1 MKRHA
6 KASFAG
12 STQGSGMRRGRLG
25 LVCLCA
31 LGLAAFLGSSAPSAG
46 AQVCPNEAFRSGPS
60 ANLPDC
66 RAYEMVSPLDMEGQS
81 VATNAATAA
90 PAPTASPDGN
100 SVAWSALGGFG
111 EGASSPGNSVYLSR
125 RGANWS
131 SENISPPVD
140 PYPFLVLLGGQ
151 GFTEGLD
158 KWVIEGG
165 AEPPLTPAAAP
176 GSTNLY
182 ARDNASGQFSL
193 LSVGMPEGVLGI
205 ELFHASGMSAD
216 AGHVVFSY
224 PRSGG
229 FPIEVPIELTGCPHA
244 PSHDGLCDWD
254 AATGALSPV
263 GVLPGGGLSTKAVSL
278 AQANFRHPVSADGS
292 RIFFHE
298 EGGECGVCVRI
309 NGATTKLIT
318 EPGTFWVASSDGSLV
333 YFTDGGDLIRYDV
346 TTGGEENLTE
356 GGGEVKGVLGA
367 SADGSRVYFVA
378 GKELAPGA
386 TAGENNLYLWTE
398 GAGFEFIATGNES
411 SVFKANYS
419 PSPLSEPNSRVTPDG
434 MHVAFQANNSPTGF
448 ADNGTSQ
455 DYVYSAATGELVCA
469 SCVVAEPEDGSFI
482 EGGSDFNIGR
492 LSRNLSD
499 DGSHLF
505 FYTKEALVPQDTNG
519 LDDVYEYD
527 AASGQVGLIS
537 PGTGNCFYC
546 SGNNEWFGDA
556 SPSGNDA
563 LFWTREQLVPVD
575 QDEAIDVYDARVGG
589 GLASQ
594 HPSSSPPC
602 TGEACRSA
610 SSPVPSQPNAASAG
624 FVGKGNVSEKQN
636 CNKLGREAKKLS
648 NRAKRLRKNGKQAKR
663 NGKSAIARKRSK
675 KATRLAKRARNKSKS
690 AKKCRKRNRRAS
702 K

>member
-1 MKRHA
+1 
-6 KASFAG
+6 
-12 STQGSGMRRGRLG
+12 
-25 LVCLCA
+25 
-31 LGLAAFLGSSAPSAG
+31 
-46 AQVCPNEAFRSGPS
+46 
-60 ANLPDC
+60 
-66 RAYEMVSPLDMEGQS
+66 MVSPVDMEGQS
-81 VATNAATAA
+81 VSTNAAGPA

-100 SVAWSALGGFG
+100 TVAWSVLGAFG
-111 EGASSPGNSVYLSR
+111 EGESSPGNSTFLSR
-125 RGANWS
+125 RNANWS
-131 SENISPPVD
+131 SQNINPPVD

-158 KWVIEGG
+158 KWVIE
-165 AEPPLTPAAAP
+165 AASEPPLTPAAAP

-182 ARDNASGQFSL
+182 VRDNVSGQFSL

-205 ELFHASGMSAD
+205 EIFHASGISAD
-216 AGHVVFSY
+216 AGHVVFSA
-224 PRSGG
+224 PPSGG
-229 FPIEVPIELTGCPHA
+229 FPIESPIELTGCPHPPGKA
-244 PSHDGLCDWD
+244 SLCDWN
-254 AATGALSPV
+254 AGTGTLSPV

-318 EPGTFWVASSDGSLV
+318 ETGTFWIASSDGSLV

-346 TTGGEENLTE
+346 NTEGEENLTG

-367 SADGSRVYFVA
+367 STDGSRVYFVA
-378 GKELAPGA
+378 GKVLAPGA
-386 TAGENNLYLWTE
+386 TAGENNLYLWTQ

-411 SVFKANYS
+411 SIFKANYT
-419 PSPLSEPNSRVTPDG
+419 PNVLSSPNSRVTPDG
-434 MHVAFQANNSPTGF
+434 MHVAFQANNSLTGF
-448 ADNGTSQ
+448 PDNGTSQ
-455 DYVYSAATGELVCA
+455 AYINSAATGELVCA

-482 EGGSDFNIGR
+482 EGGTRFDIGR
-492 LSRNLSD
+492 LPRNLSD
-499 DGSHLF
+499 DGSHVF

-519 LDDVYEYD
+519 LDDVYEYE

-556 SPSGNDA
+556 SASGNDA

-589 GLASQ
+589 GIAAQ
-594 HPSSSPPC
+594 RPSSSPPC
-602 TGEACRSA
+602 TGDACRSA
-610 SSPVPSQPNAASAG
+610 SSPTPSQPNTASAG
-624 FVGKGNVSEKQN
+624 FAGKGNLSSKQD

-648 NRAKRLRKNGKQAKR
+648 KRAKVLRKHAKMAQRPASPASPRSETARHPPGKAGQEQEQER
-663 NGKSAIARKRSK
+663 QEV
-675 KATRLAKRARNKSKS
+675 
-690 AKKCRKRNRRAS
+690 
-702 K
+702 